1 MVYFK
6 KHLTSLI
13 LLVLGLTAFIRGIL
27 FLDPDFGWHLR
38 MGELILQKG
47 IPLTDPFSYTMS
59 SYPFVDH
66 EWLLNV
72 LISIGVKSVGIYGLA
87 LIFAL
92 IFISALFLA
101 IPKQFKN
108 YSTLPL
114 ALAGGAMLGFT
125 GIRTQVVT
133 WFFLALLLKVIFD
146 ESLWKK
152 WKLFIPLIFI
162 LWVNLHGGFA
172 VGIVIL
178 FLIFIFK
185 SWQNKK
191 FELGY
196 FGITLFSVILTFVN
210 PYGPRIWWEIWQ
222 QISDGNLKWHI
233 AEWSPGFF
241 DTDIALLA
249 LFALS
254 FSFLLRYKAKIG
266 KIPVI
271 IYLFLLL
278 MAVSALRQ
286 IPLWALSAV
295 FVVSA
300 AIKLLMAEVGNNKY
314 ARERLK
320 KATKILFVIIFVV
333 FVFEI
338 ITSILGVLGLSEQKY
353 YPAKAV
359 VYLSRQNFV
368 NGNLFTLYDYGGY
381 LIWKLPNR
389 KVFIDGRMPSWRRD
403 GIFPNES
410 NYAFKDYL
418 KMLGDE
424 GYFMQMVEKYNIH
437 YVLLSNPLLNNKK
450 LSPLAAKLE
459 NITEKFVLWKTNT
472 KVVGEDL
479 TKLGFKKIYNDGHF
493 VIYKI

>member
-1 MVYFK
+1 MGFFK

-13 LLVLGLTAFIRGIL
+13 LLALGITAFIRGII

-38 MGELILQKG
+38 MGGLILQKG

-66 EWLLNV
+66 EWLSNI
-72 LISIGVKSVGIYGLA
+72 LISIGYKSIGIYGLA

-114 ALAGGAMLGFT
+114 VLAGAAILGFT
-125 GIRTQVVT
+125 GIRTQVIT
-133 WFFLALLLKVIFD
+133 WFFLALLLKIIFD
-146 ESLWKK
+146 ENLWKK
-152 WKLFIPLIFI
+152 YKLFIPLIFI
-162 LWVNLHGGFA
+162 LWVDLHGGFA

-178 FLIFIFK
+178 FLVFIFK
-185 SWQNKK
+185 SWQNRK
-191 FELGY
+191 FEFGY
-196 FGITLFSVILTFVN
+196 FGVVLLSVVLTFVN

-241 DTDIALLA
+241 DTDVALLA

-300 AIKLLMAEVGNNKY
+300 AIRLLMIEVENNKF
-314 ARERLK
+314 ALERLK
-320 KATKILFVIIFVV
+320 KATKILTIIIFAV
-333 FVFEI
+333 FVLEI
-338 ITSILGVLGLSEQKY
+338 VTSILGVFDLSEQRY

-359 VYLSRQNFV
+359 VYLNRQNFAG
-368 NGNLFTLYDYGGY
+368 GNIFTLYDYGGY
-381 LIWKLPNR
+381 LIWKLPNK

-418 KMLGDE
+418 KMLGNE
-424 GYFMQMVEKYNIH
+424 TYFMQIVKKYNIH
-437 YVLLSNPLLNNKK
+437 YVLLPDPELNNKK
-450 LSPLAAKLE
+450 LSPLAVKLE
-459 NITEKFVLWKTNT
+459 NITEKFVLWRTNT
-472 KVVGEDL
+472 TVINEDL
-479 TKLGFKKIYNDGHF
+479 TSFGFKKIYNDGHF